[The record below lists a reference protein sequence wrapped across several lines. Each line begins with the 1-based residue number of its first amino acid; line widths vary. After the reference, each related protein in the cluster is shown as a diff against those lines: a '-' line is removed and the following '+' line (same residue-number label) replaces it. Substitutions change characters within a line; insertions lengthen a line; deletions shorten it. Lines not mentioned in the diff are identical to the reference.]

1 MSARGGSDNRSH
13 IIDDDDDDPLNF
25 LNGLDDDD
33 KSEVESSSSTRT
45 RSKPHRSMAETRAK
59 PPSPPP
65 SLAKKDEGIQRIQ
78 YYRALQG
85 FLQAI
90 RESGPLYQ
98 GERSRH
104 PEMDDLAFRAKIGG
118 ACNEHLALVDLC
130 LKVNNA
136 DAADIMLRYQRRSL
150 ATSLANLY
158 RQSPI
163 SEIRGLV
170 EVAQQWMLSSTDFE
184 NASADYNSPDNI
196 LAVRMT
202 LFTAALRT
210 QLNLEGMCCSFTPA
224 EVIQELQRIAVGLA
238 NELAYNWSVRSEI
251 SDKENLFQTSL
262 PHCLEIVETAY
273 KEIVLK
279 ELPPIEYLYT
289 DPALKLPRFED
300 AIDDMDVGYEAEDRE
315 ALFSRARTIIAGLFP
330 KLKPP
335 ALSLNDQ
342 CRWYSAYIAE
352 IDRLLARSWNDAAN
366 AFMTEYHS
374 MPAHQKAKMVED
386 NQLMDPGRCF
396 ERFMDQLDDIETPL
410 ADAEIDFSRVA
421 DRAKR
426 HLAWLW
432 AISDSLIVARK
443 ECVRE
448 EFT

>member
-1 MSARGGSDNRSH
+1 MSSRNGSDKNSH
-13 IIDDDDDDPLNF
+13 IIDDQDDDDALTF
-25 LNGLDDDD
+25 LDGLDDND
-33 KSEVESSSSTRT
+33 KPGSTRSRPKRQRPVPSAGPT
-45 RSKPHRSMAETRAK
+45 APA
-59 PPSPPP
+59 PP
-65 SLAKKDEGIQRIQ
+65 LTKKDEGIHRIQ

-85 FLQAI
+85 FLQAV

-98 GERSRH
+98 GERLRH
-104 PEMDDLAFRAKIGG
+104 PEMDDQAFRAQIGA
-118 ACNEHLALVDLC
+118 ACNDHLALVDLC

-150 ATSLANLY
+150 ATALANLY
-158 RQSPI
+158 RHAPI
-163 SEIRGLV
+163 SEVRGIV
-170 EVAQQWMLSSTDFE
+170 EVAQDWMLSSTDFE
-184 NASADYNSPDNI
+184 NASADYNSPDNM

-202 LFTAALRT
+202 LFTAALKT
-210 QLNLEGMCCSFTPA
+210 QLNLESMWCSFTPA
-224 EVIQELQRIAVGLA
+224 EVIQELQQIAVSLA

-262 PHCLEIVETAY
+262 PHCLEIVETSY

-289 DPALKLPRFED
+289 DTAFKLPRFED
-300 AIDDMDVGYEAEDRE
+300 AVDDMDVGYEDVDRE
-315 ALFSRARTIIAGLFP
+315 LLFTRARAMVVGLFP
-330 KLKPP
+330 KLRPP
-335 ALSLNDQ
+335 TLPLNDT

-352 IDRLLARSWNDAAN
+352 IDRLLARSWNDASC
-366 AFMTEYHS
+366 AFMAEIHAMSAT
-374 MPAHQKAKMVED
+374 QRAKFVEE
-386 NQLMDPGRCF
+386 NQLMDASRCF
-396 ERFMDQLDDIETPL
+396 DRFMDQLDEIEAPL
-410 ADAEIDFSRVA
+410 ADVEVDFSKVA

>member
-1 MSARGGSDNRSH
+1 MASRTSSDKPNH
-13 IIDDDDDDPLNF
+13 IIEDQDEDDALTF
-25 LNGLDDDD
+25 LDGLDDND
-33 KSEVESSSSTRT
+33 KSSSTRSRPKRQRPAAPAT
-45 RSKPHRSMAETRAK
+45 TQPPVSSTSMT
-59 PPSPPP
+59 
-65 SLAKKDEGIQRIQ
+65 KKDEGIHRIQ

-98 GERSRH
+98 GERLRH
-104 PEMDDLAFRAKIGG
+104 PELDDQALRARIGA
-118 ACNEHLALVDLC
+118 ACNDHLALVDLC

-150 ATSLANLY
+150 ATALANLY
-158 RQSPI
+158 RHAPI
-163 SEIRGLV
+163 SEVRGLV

-184 NASADYNSPDNI
+184 NASADYNSPDNL

-210 QLNLEGMCCSFTPA
+210 QLNLESMWCSFTAA
-224 EVIQELQRIAVGLA
+224 EVIQELQQIAVSLA

-289 DPALKLPRFED
+289 DTALKLPRFED
-300 AIDDMDVGYEAEDRE
+300 AVDDMDVGYEDEDRE
-315 ALFSRARTIIAGLFP
+315 ALFTRARAMVLGLFP
-330 KLKPP
+330 KLRPP
-335 ALSLNDQ
+335 TLPLNDT
-342 CRWYSAYIAE
+342 CRWFSAYIAE
-352 IDRLLARSWNDAAN
+352 IDRLLARSWNDAAT
-366 AFMTEYHS
+366 AFMTEVHAMTPS
-374 MPAHQKAKMVED
+374 QRAKYVEE
-386 NQLMDPGRCF
+386 NHLMDANRCF
-396 ERFMDQLDDIETPL
+396 DRFMDQLDEIEAPL
-410 ADAEIDFSRVA
+410 ADVEIDFSKVA

>member
-1 MSARGGSDNRSH
+1 MASRTSSDKPNH
-13 IIDDDDDDPLNF
+13 IIEDQDEDDALTF
-25 LNGLDDDD
+25 LDGLDDND
-33 KSEVESSSSTRT
+33 KSSSTRSRPK
-45 RSKPHRSMAETRAK
+45 RSRPAGSATTQPPVSSTSMT
-59 PPSPPP
+59 
-65 SLAKKDEGIQRIQ
+65 KKDEGIHRIQ

-98 GERSRH
+98 GERLRN
-104 PEMDDLAFRAKIGG
+104 PDLDDQALRARIGA
-118 ACNEHLALVDLC
+118 ACNDHLALVDLC

-150 ATSLANLY
+150 ATALANLY
-158 RQSPI
+158 RYAPI
-163 SEIRGLV
+163 SEVRGLV
-170 EVAQQWMLSSTDFE
+170 EVAQQWMLSSSDFE
-184 NASADYNSPDNI
+184 NASADYNSPDNL

-210 QLNLEGMCCSFTPA
+210 QLNLESMWCSFTAA
-224 EVIQELQRIAVGLA
+224 EVIQELQQIAVSLA

-289 DPALKLPRFED
+289 DTALKLPRFED
-300 AIDDMDVGYEAEDRE
+300 AVDDMDVGYEDEDRE
-315 ALFSRARTIIAGLFP
+315 ALFTRTRAMVLGLFP
-330 KLKPP
+330 KLRPP
-335 ALSLNDQ
+335 TLPLNDT
-342 CRWYSAYIAE
+342 CRWFSAYIAE
-352 IDRLLARSWNDAAN
+352 IDRLLARSWNDAAC
-366 AFMTEYHS
+366 AFMTEIHA
-374 MPAHQKAKMVED
+374 MTPTQRAKYVEE
-386 NQLMDPGRCF
+386 NHLMDANRCF
-396 ERFMDQLDDIETPL
+396 DRFMDQLDEIEAPL
-410 ADAEIDFSRVA
+410 ADVEIDFSKVA

>member
-1 MSARGGSDNRSH
+1 MASRTSSDKPNH
-13 IIDDDDDDPLNF
+13 ILEDQDDDDALTF
-25 LNGLDDDD
+25 LDGLDDND
-33 KSEVESSSSTRT
+33 KASSTRSRPKRPRPT
-45 RSKPHRSMAETRAK
+45 TPNQ
-59 PPSPPP
+59 PPASTSPMT
-65 SLAKKDEGIQRIQ
+65 KKDEGIHRIQ

-98 GERSRH
+98 GERFRH
-104 PEMDDLAFRAKIGG
+104 PELDDQALRARIGA
-118 ACNEHLALVDLC
+118 ACNDHLALVDLC

-150 ATSLANLY
+150 ATALANLY
-158 RQSPI
+158 RYAPI
-163 SEIRGLV
+163 SEVRGLV
-170 EVAQQWMLSSTDFE
+170 EVAQSWMLSSTDFE
-184 NASADYNSPDNI
+184 NASADYNSPDNL

-202 LFTAALRT
+202 LFTAALKT
-210 QLNLEGMCCSFTPA
+210 QLNLESMWCSFTPA
-224 EVIQELQRIAVGLA
+224 EVIQELQQIAVSLA

-289 DPALKLPRFED
+289 DTAMKLPRFED
-300 AIDDMDVGYEAEDRE
+300 AVDDMDVGYEDEDRE
-315 ALFSRARTIIAGLFP
+315 ALFTRARAMVLGLFP
-330 KLKPP
+330 KLRPP
-335 ALSLNDQ
+335 TLPLNDT

-352 IDRLLARSWNDAAN
+352 VDRLLARSWNDAAN
-366 AFMTEYHS
+366 AFMTEMHA
-374 MPAHQKAKMVED
+374 MTAPQRAKYVEE
-386 NQLMDPGRCF
+386 NHLMDANRCF
-396 ERFMDQLDDIETPL
+396 DRFMDHLDEIEAPL
-410 ADAEIDFSRVA
+410 ADVEIDFSKVA